1 MSALAKSL
9 RTQLENTVKSARD
22 IAETAARAALQQLA
36 VGEGR
41 LPDYLNDAQR
51 ALRRRLR
58 AHGRS
63 LGDAKH
69 GDDTQELRR
78 LVWEVAYE
86 HWHRMLFARFL
97 AENGLLLWEPG
108 AAVSL
113 QDCREMWDVHR

>member
-1 MSALAKSL
+1 MTQASLAKPL
-9 RTQLENTVKSARD
+9 RTQLENTVKAARD

-41 LPDYLNDAQR
+41 APDYLNDAQR

-97 AENGLLLWEPG
+97 AESGLLLWEP
-108 AAVSL
+108 
-113 QDCREMWDVHR
+113 RMWRGFRPGLRAY